1 MNSPI
6 NTSSNLNTKNFHR
19 HCNPFWKLWQ
29 QNQDYLYY
37 CCLSWTGGNEV
48 DAEEVLSRATLQAW
62 SKWLEHS
69 ETITNPK
76 AWLTRLTHNICMDMY
91 RESNWGGQRVDSLED
106 IEFIE
111 DEIVPA
117 RTESV
122 ECALLHREIVA
133 YLRRAIK
140 ALSPKLR
147 QPLIL
152 HYYQEKSCSE
162 IASQLKLSEES
173 VWKRLQRGRTILKR
187 QLNQYLSE
195 TSEPTGNSLQLLH
208 SIPLTIESGDIPTVE
223 VSITAQSII
232 EPIKYRV
239 TAICLQTLPHTWYRF
254 PTPLEWS

>member
-6 NTSSNLNTKNFHR
+6 DTNSNPNPKNFHR
-19 HCNPFWKLWQ
+19 HCSSFWKLWQ
-29 QNQDYLYY
+29 QNQDYLYH
-37 CCLSWTGGNEV
+37 CCLSWTNGNEV
-48 DAEEVLSRATLQAW
+48 DAEEAMSRATLQAW
-62 SKWLEHS
+62 SKWLDYS

-76 AWLTRLTHNICMDMY
+76 AWLTRLTHNICIDMY
-91 RESNWGGQRVDSLED
+91 RESNWGGQRVDSLEE

-117 RTESV
+117 RAESV
-122 ECALLHREIVA
+122 ECAEMVA
-133 YLRRAIK
+133 YIRRSIK

-147 QPLIL
+147 EPLIL
-152 HYYQEKSCSE
+152 HYYQEKSCRE

-195 TSEPTGNSLQLLH
+195 AGNLTGNSLQLLH
-208 SIPLTIESGDIPTVE
+208 SIPLTRESDNLPTLE
-223 VSITAQSII
+223 VSITPKSIFK
-232 EPIKYRV
+232 PIKYRV
-239 TAICLQTLPHTWYRF
+239 TATCLQTLPHTWYRF